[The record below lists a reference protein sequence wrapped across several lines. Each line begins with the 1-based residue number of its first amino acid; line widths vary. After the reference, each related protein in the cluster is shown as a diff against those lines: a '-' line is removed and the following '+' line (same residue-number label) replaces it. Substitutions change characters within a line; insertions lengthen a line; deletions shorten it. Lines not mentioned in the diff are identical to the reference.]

1 MNQSFILI
9 KPLVTEK
16 SLAAQKLNIYSFE
29 VSPKADKNQIRV
41 AVETMFKVN
50 VTKVRTSI
58 LKGVT
63 KRTGRK
69 RLPTKTQTQ
78 KKALVTLK
86 PGQSIAVFEV
96 KA

>member
-16 SLAAQKLNIYSFE
+16 SLAAQKQNIYSFE
-29 VSPKADKNQIRV
+29 VSPLADKNQIRT

-50 VTKVRTSI
+50 VIKVRTGI
-58 LKGVT
+58 LKGVA

-69 RLPTKTQTQ
+69 RLPAKTQTQ
-78 KKALVTLK
+78 KKAYVTLK
-86 PGQSIAVFEV
+86 SGQSIAVFEV